1 MSRIFLMLIA
11 VAGLTSILMQLGC
24 SSPRPMP
31 GDAERGRYLIEIMG
45 CNDCHTPGYMEK
57 GGYVQEDDWLT
68 GDTFGYR
75 NEKGTVYPTNLRLL
89 LNRMSEDEWISM
101 ARRMRKQTPMMWV
114 MLPKVREID
123 LRAIYRFVTY
133 LGPKGDPAPAPVP
146 PGVEPK
152 TRYMYFGNP
161 H

>member
-1 MSRIFLMLIA
+1 
-11 VAGLTSILMQLGC
+11 
-24 SSPRPMP
+24 MP

-57 GGYVQEDDWLT
+57 GGYIPEEDWLV
-68 GDTFGYR
+68 GDTLGYR
-75 NEKGTVYPTNLRLL
+75 NDRGTVYPTNLRLL

-123 LRAIYRFVTY
+123 LRAIYRFVTF
-133 LGPKGDPAPAPVP
+133 LGPKGDPAPAPLP
-146 PGVEPK
+146 PNVEPT
-152 TRYMYFGNP
+152 TRYINFGNP